1 MNAHRL
7 LVIAAV
13 LPTLALGA
21 KPLDHSGQPQVG
33 TASYYANFFAGRKMA
48 NGEPM
53 RPHSNNAA
61 SRSLPLGTTARVT
74 NLENGRSAV
83 VEIKDRGPY
92 VKGRIVDLSPSTA
105 RALGMLRQGVA
116 PVEVV
121 PLTVPQPD
129 GSVKTL
135 PSQQAT
141 EAG

>member
-1 MNAHRL
+1 
-7 LVIAAV
+7 
-13 LPTLALGA
+13 
-21 KPLDHSGQPQVG
+21 
-33 TASYYANFFAGRKMA
+33 MA